1 LIQEVFALRLNF
13 QSPEKR
19 RLEMHNFQQVL
30 RIQTQGKGLQEIT
43 HDVQHVVQASKIT
56 CGLCNL
62 FVRHTSASLV
72 IQENA
77 DPDVQRDLEYFFGKL
92 VPENDLGYTH
102 TMEGP
107 DDMPSHIRSALTCT
121 SEQIPL
127 SGGQLLLGTWQGIF
141 LWEHRTSG
149 SLRNIV
155 VHISG
160 D

>member
-1 LIQEVFALRLNF
+1 
-13 QSPEKR
+13 
-19 RLEMHNFQQVL
+19 MHNFQQVL

-77 DPDVQRDLEYFFGKL
+77 DQDVQRDLEYFFGKL

-127 SGGQLLLGTWQGIF
+127 SSGQLLLGTWQGIF

>member
-1 LIQEVFALRLNF
+1 MQ
-13 QSPEKR
+13 
-19 RLEMHNFQQVL
+19 NFQQQIN
-30 RIQTQGKGLQEIT
+30 IQTQGKGLQEIT
-43 HDVQHVVQASKIT
+43 RQVQQVVQTSKIT
-56 CGLCNL
+56 CGLCHL

-77 DPDVQRDLEYFFGKL
+77 DPDVQMDLEYFFGKL

-107 DDMPSHIRSALTCT
+107 DDMPSHIRSALTST

-127 SGGQLLLGTWQGIF
+127 SGGTLLLGTWQGIF
-141 LWEHRTSG
+141 LWEHRTQG
-149 SLRNIV
+149 SLRSIV

-160 D
+160 N

>member
-1 LIQEVFALRLNF
+1 MQ
-13 QSPEKR
+13 
-19 RLEMHNFQQVL
+19 NFQQL
-30 RIQTQGKGLQEIT
+30 INIQTQGKGLQEIT
-43 HDVQHVVQASKIT
+43 RQVKLVVQASKIT

-77 DPDVQRDLEYFFGKL
+77 DPDVQMDLEYFFGKL

-107 DDMPSHIRSALTCT
+107 DDMPSHIRSALTSS

-127 SGGQLLLGTWQGIF
+127 SGRHDAFGHLAGYFSLGTPHTWKSQKHCCAHFRRLKVEIN
-141 LWEHRTSG
+141 L
-149 SLRNIV
+149 
-155 VHISG
+155 
-160 D
+160 

>member
-1 LIQEVFALRLNF
+1 
-13 QSPEKR
+13 
-19 RLEMHNFQQVL
+19 MHNFQQVL

>member
-1 LIQEVFALRLNF
+1 
-13 QSPEKR
+13 
-19 RLEMHNFQQVL
+19 MHNFQQVL

-77 DPDVQRDLEYFFGKL
+77 DPDVQWDLEYFFGKL

-102 TMEGP
+102 NMEGQ
-107 DDMPSHIRSALTCT
+107 DDIPPHIRSTLNC
-121 SEQIPL
+121 SSKKIPF
-127 SGGQLLLGTWQGIF
+127 SGGLLLLATWQRIF
-141 LWEHRTSG
+141 LWEHHSSG

>member
-1 LIQEVFALRLNF
+1 
-13 QSPEKR
+13 
-19 RLEMHNFQQVL
+19 MYNFQQVL
-30 RIQTQGKGLQEIT
+30 QIKTQGKSLLEIT
-43 HDVQHVVQASKIT
+43 HEVQQVVQASKIN

-62 FVRHTSASLV
+62 FIRHTSASLV

-102 TMEGP
+102 TTEGP

-127 SGGQLLLGTWQGIF
+127 SGGQLLLGTWQGLF

>member
-1 LIQEVFALRLNF
+1 
-13 QSPEKR
+13 
-19 RLEMHNFQQVL
+19 MHNFQQVL

-43 HDVQHVVQASKIT
+43 HDLQQVVKASKIT

-102 TMEGP
+102 TMEVP
-107 DDMPSHIRSALTCT
+107 DDKPSHIRSDLTCT
-121 SEQIPL
+121 SE
-127 SGGQLLLGTWQGIF
+127 
-141 LWEHRTSG
+141 
-149 SLRNIV
+149 
-155 VHISG
+155 
-160 D
+160 

>member
-1 LIQEVFALRLNF
+1 
-13 QSPEKR
+13 
-19 RLEMHNFQQVL
+19 MHNFQQVL

-43 HDVQHVVQASKIT
+43 HDVQYVVQASKIT